1 MCSDVTPTVP
11 THKYELLDMR
21 DYPLDAEITYM
32 CCVGRYSLNLIL
44 GYSNTFLSAS
54 PSFPFTKD
62 HNHKNSKNTDPTLMW
77 VPPNECDS

>member
-1 MCSDVTPTVP
+1 MCSDITPTVP

-44 GYSNTFLSAS
+44 GYSNTFL
-54 PSFPFTKD
+54 
-62 HNHKNSKNTDPTLMW
+62 
-77 VPPNECDS
+77 